1 MQARN
6 NGGRRSWTLMLMLAA
21 LAALSPCSTFPLCAR
36 SFTIRPLAQAWARK
50 LGTEDRCAL
59 SSIRAS
65 LTWETAAMQ
74 VRVCYA
80 AATRQR

>member
-1 MQARN
+1 
-6 NGGRRSWTLMLMLAA
+6 MLMVAA

-36 SFTIRPLAQAWARK
+36 VATIRPLARMGSWART

-65 LTWETAAMQ
+65 LTWETGAMQ

-80 AATRQR
+80 AATWQR

>member
-6 NGGRRSWTLMLMLAA
+6 AGGQRSWTLMLMLAA
-21 LAALSPCSTFPLCAR
+21 LAALSPCSTFPL
-36 SFTIRPLAQAWARK
+36 SHSITIRPLAQAWARK

-65 LTWETAAMQ
+65 RAWETAAMQ

-80 AATRQR
+80 AATWQR